1 MTSVAVPNVPHSD
14 VPFAIMSGSGD
25 GLKASQ
31 ARLWKLVEERCR
43 PGADVGAIDQRIWD
57 LFGEDWAIM
66 FTDLSGFSRRTSE
79 FGIVH
84 FLQIIHEQRKLLLPI
99 VEAHDGLLLKT
110 EGDSFMIMFRRVDR
124 AVDCAVEMQRACRN
138 VNERRKPEEQI
149 LLCLGIGYGRVLR
162 IGDEDVWGREV
173 NNASKLGE
181 DTAKPYEILLTG
193 AAKAKLGDRP
203 EFTYEDIGAG
213 SFGGDP
219 NYRMGYK

>member
-1 MTSVAVPNVPHSD
+1 
-14 VPFAIMSGSGD
+14 MSGSSD

-31 ARLWKLVEERCR
+31 TRLWKLVEERCR
-43 PGADVGAIDQRIWD
+43 QGADVAAIDQRIWD

-66 FTDLSGFSRRTSE
+66 YTDLSGFSRRTSE

-84 FLQIIHEQRKLLLPI
+84 FLQIIYEQRKLLLPI
-99 VEAHDGLLLKT
+99 VENFDGLLLKE
-110 EGDSFMIMFRRVDR
+110 EGDSFMIMFRRADR
-124 AVDCAVEMQRACRN
+124 AVECGIEMQHACRN

-162 IGDEDVWGREV
+162 IGDQDVWGREV

-181 DTAKPYEILLTG
+181 DTAKAYEILLTG
-193 AAKAKLGDRP
+193 AAKAALGDKP
-203 EFTYEDIGAG
+203 DLGYEDIGAG

-219 NYRMGYK
+219 NYRLLYK